1 MRMQTSRRGRC
12 SRGRRIQEKMA
23 AWRGRH
29 NDMFMWDEARAN
41 RQSFCRHAH
50 PFDLLNTPD
59 VQQLDHI
66 PLLSSPAHHVGTISS
81 SSTPHTPLLLLKGR
95 GRETKTSWHSQMRRS
110 FTTETRVAG
119 ITWVFDGISPLL
131 GQWNRPDYLRGV

>member
-1 MRMQTSRRGRC
+1 MRTSRRGRC

-59 VQQLDHI
+59 IQQLDRI
-66 PLLSSPAHHVGTISS
+66 PLSSFPAHHVGTISS
-81 SSTPHTPLLLLKGR
+81 PSTPHTPLLLLTGPRAWNKDILA
-95 GRETKTSWHSQMRRS
+95 SQMRRS